1 MTTTIAEQLLLLIA
15 GAGLTLIG
23 AIVKTRLDR
32 RTHFSTRIFE
42 LRIEALNQVW
52 QAFNEMKGL
61 YASRFE
67 VGFPR
72 WKDEYRQQ
80 AGEALTRFRRAI
92 DNTQVILPAA
102 VIEILRKI
110 DLEYH
115 RYHRSEDINHRC
127 EDIDVMFHGKVENLL
142 QQLTTVVNET
152 MSKQT
157 HEINLR
163 LRT

>member
-1 MTTTIAEQLLLLIA
+1 MITTIAEQLLLLIA

-80 AGEALTRFRRAI
+80 AGEALPRFRRAI

-115 RYHRSEDINHRC
+115 RYHRS